1 LTFPSN
7 KVKIIG
13 AKSKEESRMAF
24 FEELGKTLSDTGK
37 EVATKAK
44 ALTETIQLKTQISAE
59 KTKLEEAYAVIG
71 KQFYEA
77 NKEPEEAY
85 AKAFEAVRA
94 SRERIAALEI
104 ELSQSEGTRICA
116 ECGAK
121 VPKNSFF
128 CGKCGAPVKE
138 SEKQEEEEKTAEK
151 EQAAS
156 ADSENLAA
164 GLNAVNEE
172 AFESTEE

>member
-1 LTFPSN
+1 
-7 KVKIIG
+7 
-13 AKSKEESRMAF
+13 MAF
-24 FEELGKTLSDTGK
+24 LEELGKTLTDTGK

-44 ALTETIQLKTQISAE
+44 ALTEAIQLKTQINTE
-59 KTKLEEAYAVIG
+59 KAKLEEAYAVIG

-77 NKEPEEAY
+77 NKEPGERY

-104 ELSQSEGTRICA
+104 ELTQSEGTRICA

-121 VPKNSFF
+121 VPKDSLF

-138 SEKQEEEEKTAEK
+138 AASCEEEEIFGEGDKTQEGESESLVSSVEADHQEPGINSVKEDAFETAE
-151 EQAAS
+151 EQ
-156 ADSENLAA
+156 
-164 GLNAVNEE
+164 
-172 AFESTEE
+172 

>member
-1 LTFPSN
+1 
-7 KVKIIG
+7 
-13 AKSKEESRMAF
+13 MAF

-59 KTKLEEAYAVIG
+59 KTKLDEAYAAIG
-71 KQFYEA
+71 KLFYET
-77 NKEPEEAY
+77 NSEPEEAY
-85 AKAFEAVRA
+85 IKAYEAVRA

-104 ELSQSEGTRICA
+104 ELSQNEGTRICA

-121 VPKNSFF
+121 VPKNSFY

-138 SEKQEEEEKTAEK
+138 ATQEPEAEQTNSEEKGEAASQEEES
-151 EQAAS
+151 AS
-156 ADSENLAA
+156 SGINT
-164 GLNAVNEE
+164 VHEE

>member
-1 LTFPSN
+1 
-7 KVKIIG
+7 
-13 AKSKEESRMAF
+13 MAF

-77 NKEPEEAY
+77 NREPEEAY
-85 AKAFEAVRA
+85 AKAYEAIRA

-104 ELSQSEGTRICA
+104 ELTQSEGTRICA

-121 VPKNSFF
+121 ILKDSIY
-128 CGKCGAPVKE
+128 CGKCGAHVKE
-138 SEKQEEEEKTAEK
+138 ADQSPVTNEEIIEEPEEAPLSEEENTASGINK
-151 EQAAS
+151 VS
-156 ADSENLAA
+156 
-164 GLNAVNEE
+164 EE
-172 AFESTEE
+172 AFEPTEEQN